1 MTRNHTIHPARW
13 LLALAW
19 LLLASAAAAQTVQ
32 TVQTKGPAEWLP
44 AMDAFARQDQ
54 AQPPPQQAVLFIGS
68 SSINYWHSLAEDF
81 PGVPVINRGFG
92 GSAIEDSTYYADRI
106 VTPYHP
112 RLIVMYAGDNDVYEG
127 HSAQQVA
134 DDFKAFVARVR
145 KDLPAVPVVYIS
157 IKPSVARWSLWPAM
171 SQANGLIRDWA
182 ATQRGVRFV
191 DIAPLMLDAQGKPR
205 AELFRDDGLHMK
217 PAGYALWIQALRPVL
232 ASYGFKAKQPAAN
245 AP

>member
-1 MTRNHTIHPARW
+1 MTPTHVHPTRHW

-19 LLLASAAAAQTVQ
+19 LLLAVAGAAQAAQ
-32 TVQTKGPAEWLP
+32 GPEAWRP
-44 AMDAFARQDQ
+44 AMDAFAAQDR
-54 AQPPPQQAVLFIGS
+54 AQPPQQHAVLFIGS

-92 GSAIEDSTYYADRI
+92 SSAIEDSTYYADRI
-106 VTPYHP
+106 VAPYRP
-112 RLIVMYAGDNDVYEG
+112 SLIVMYAGDNDISEG

-145 KDLPAVPVVYIS
+145 KDSPAVPVVYIS

-171 SQANGLIRDWA
+171 REANGLIRDWA

-191 DIAPLMLDAQGKPR
+191 DIAPPMLDAEGKPR

-232 ASYGFKAKQPAAN
+232 ASYGFKVKEPAAA

>member
-1 MTRNHTIHPARW
+1 MVW
-13 LLALAW
+13 LIW
-19 LLLASAAAAQTVQ
+19 LLLAVSTAAGAEDA
-32 TVQTKGPAEWLP
+32 GPAQWRS
-44 AMDAFARQDQ
+44 AMDAFAAQDQ
-54 AQPPPQQAVLFIGS
+54 AQPPPQHAVLFIGS
-68 SSINYWHSLAEDF
+68 SSINFWHSLAEDF

-112 RLIVMYAGDNDVYEG
+112 RLIVMYAGDNDIYEG

-171 SQANGLIRDWA
+171 REANGLIRDWA
-182 ATQRGVRFV
+182 TTQHGVRFV
-191 DIAPLMLDAQGKPR
+191 DIAPPMLDAEGKPR

-217 PAGYALWIQALRPVL
+217 PAGYALWIEALRPVL
-232 ASYGFKAKQPAAN
+232 AAYGFKVAQPSAA
-245 AP
+245 P